1 MSEPRERYLDLTGGR
16 FRALEWEGEG
26 PGVLLLHGLT
36 AVAESW
42 LPTVLRFAAPRRV
55 VALEQR
61 GHGRSTHE
69 VPDPSAAGLARDT
82 IDASGALGLEH
93 PHLAGHSMGAR
104 VAIVAAARYPDAF
117 RSVAIVDIGPEAWRQ
132 NWVDTVAALDRMKET
147 LAPGELDAIVA
158 RRNFEPEMAA
168 AFVARFERL
177 QDGGAKPLG
186 SREAMKA
193 IVRAQRS
200 RGYWPEWE
208 SIQLPAL
215 FVRGGDS
222 DEVRPQIAK
231 RMRERNPD
239 VRYVELPG
247 VGHNVPLLD
256 PAALARALEAF
267 WLELE

>member
-1 MSEPRERYLDLTGGR
+1 MSEPREHHLELPEGR
-16 FRALEWEGEG
+16 FRALEWEGGG

-42 LPTVLRFAAPRRV
+42 LPTVSRFRGRRRI

-61 GHGRSTHE
+61 GHGRSPQD
-69 VPDPSAAGLARDT
+69 VPDPSAAALARD
-82 IDASGALGLEH
+82 AVAAARALGMER

-104 VAIVAAARYPDAF
+104 VAMVAAAKHPKAF

-147 LAPGELDAIVA
+147 LAPGEVEAILA

-168 AFVARFERL
+168 AFVARFERMA
-177 QDGGAKPLG
+177 DGSSRPLG

-200 RGYWPEWE
+200 RGYWREWAA
-208 SIQLPAL
+208 IQMPAQL
-215 FVRGGDS
+215 VRGGDS
-222 DEVRPQIAK
+222 DEVRPRIAAK
-231 RMRERNPD
+231 MREQNPA
-239 VRYVELPG
+239 VRYVELAG
-247 VGHNVPLLD
+247 IGHNVPLLA
-256 PAALARALEAF
+256 PAALAETLEAF
-267 WLELE
+267 WDTLD